1 MIRETFRTKTILHME
16 EGELHEWLEER
27 GFNATR
33 PIRRRDKEDGTTVFE
48 QEEDNA
54 NIHL

>member
-1 MIRETFRTKTILHME
+1 MIRAKLEPEKYLHME
-16 EGELHEWLEER
+16 EGELHKWLEER